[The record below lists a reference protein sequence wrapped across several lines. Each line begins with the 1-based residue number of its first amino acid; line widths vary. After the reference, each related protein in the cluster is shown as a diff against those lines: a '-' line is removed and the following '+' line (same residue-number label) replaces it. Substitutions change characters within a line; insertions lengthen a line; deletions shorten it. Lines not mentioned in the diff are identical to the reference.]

1 MWPGSKRLRAIVL
14 WTVPVMALTLH
25 AASVLAQDAVTAESM
40 IQKLSGLEADPDINV
55 AALRQQ
61 ALDRVKSKA
70 DAVSLKRPPV
80 AAPLLKLPHFRV
92 DVQFNPDTPI
102 IRPESYRTLGRI
114 ADVLSDPALLR
125 YGFLIVGHTDAS
137 GRRDFN
143 LTLSQRR
150 ADAIRDVL
158 VTTFK
163 LSAKRLQAVGL
174 GEEQLQDAMHPA
186 AAANR
191 QIEVVTVRNAL

>member
-1 MWPGSKRLRAIVL
+1 MRSWSKSLRDIALV
-14 WTVPVMALTLH
+14 TVSVMAFAGFATS
-25 AASVLAQDAVTAESM
+25 ARAQDAVTAETM
-40 IQKLSGLEADPDINV
+40 VHQLAGLETAPEFDV

-70 DAVSLKRPPV
+70 DATALRRPPV
-80 AAPLLKLPHFRV
+80 AAPLLKLPHFDV
-92 DVQFNPDTPI
+92 DVQFNPDSPI

-125 YGFLIVGHTDAS
+125 NGFLVVGHTGAT

-150 ADAIRDVL
+150 ADAVRDVL
-158 VTTFK
+158 VTTFRISPK
-163 LSAKRLQAVGL
+163 RISAIGL
-174 GEEQLQDAMHPA
+174 GEEQLLDAVHPA
-186 AAANR
+186 APVNQ
-191 QIEVVTVRNAL
+191 QIQIVTIRNGL

>member
-1 MWPGSKRLRAIVL
+1 MRPVRKILRKMGL
-14 WTVPVMALTLH
+14 LT
-25 AASVLAQDAVTAESM
+25 ASVMVFAAHANSALAQDAVTAESM
-40 IQKLSGLEADPDINV
+40 VSQLAGLETDPDINV
-55 AALRQQ
+55 ATLRQQ

-70 DAVSLKRPPV
+70 DAVALKRPPV
-80 AAPLLKLPHFRV
+80 AAPLLKLPRFSV
-92 DVQFNPDTPI
+92 DVQFNPDTPV

-114 ADVLSDPALLR
+114 ADVLSDPSLLR

-158 VTTFK
+158 VTTFRI
-163 LSAKRLQAVGL
+163 SAKRLQAVGL

-191 QIEVVTVRNAL
+191 QIEVVTVRNAP